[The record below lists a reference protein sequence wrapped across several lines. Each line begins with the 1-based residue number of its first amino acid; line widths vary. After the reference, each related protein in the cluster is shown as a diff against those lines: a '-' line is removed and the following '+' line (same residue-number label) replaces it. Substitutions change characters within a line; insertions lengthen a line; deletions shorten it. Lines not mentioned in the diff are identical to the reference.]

1 MILLY
6 LFLTNF
12 AFGKLSL
19 QDRNKN
25 PCVVSLRSES
35 EVLFEKSCE
44 IKAGDVANFFIDEMA
59 VADAEKIKEVKLRSD
74 FLNSILFQAPIK
86 QINLENKEN
95 LQIRISK
102 GYAPI
107 SDFYA
112 SYDNMYDADLDAGKK
127 EFEDWEYN
135 TGKTVANV
143 SIWASRTIIV
153 VILVFVILLMY
164 ALSKLF
170 NFMNEKGPGYSPI

>member
-6 LFLTNF
+6 LLLINF

-19 QDRNKN
+19 QGTEVPLFCPILILYLAFPYKDRNKN

-59 VADAEKIKEVKLRSD
+59 VADSEKIKEVKLRSD

-86 QINLENKEN
+86 QMNLENREN
-95 LQIRISK
+95 LQEN
-102 GYAPI
+102 A
-107 SDFYA
+107 A
-112 SYDNMYDADLDAGKK
+112 
-127 EFEDWEYN
+127 
-135 TGKTVANV
+135 
-143 SIWASRTIIV
+143 
-153 VILVFVILLMY
+153 
-164 ALSKLF
+164 
-170 NFMNEKGPGYSPI
+170 